1 MSKPLRFCLLIN
13 LIMVLSLQAGT
24 FTNAFNAGLPI
35 GTAAYGN
42 AVVLT
47 NNGVDGGC
55 LQLTTNVNNQSS
67 GYVIS
72 DLDSGG
78 KIGSFV
84 ANFMVTIGDSTS
96 TLPADGFSFNFAGDL
111 PNGTMTE
118 DGGGT
123 GISVEFDTYDN
134 GGGDDIG
141 IDVHWNGSLFATF
154 PWDIS
159 NLTNSLTFVP
169 VTIELTTLGTLNVT
183 FNGTQ
188 IYTDLALTNFA
199 PMQGRFGFGGR
210 CGGANQICRIDNLGI
225 DTGPAPMPQFLTAS
239 GTPTGT
245 GVRPDPIISVQ
256 MWDGA
261 TAQVDPT
268 TINLFLNATKITP
281 LVITKAGLVTTVQY
295 ASPVLPSGSSNNVV
309 VTFADNSGSP
319 TTLTNT
325 FSFVVVTYPAL
336 PANYVATAD
345 TSKSGFTQRIFQ
357 GGTATV
363 ASVETAETMLAGF
376 LLNPANSLPFPNTA
390 QTNTDGTWT
399 YVQPNVLNYN
409 IAAPTTAGDFP
420 GDAQYP
426 GMPGTNAST
435 VNFALEAITYLYLTP
450 GAYTFGV
457 NSDDGFRVSSLS
469 TQLGVFDAGR
479 GAADTTFSFAVTTAG
494 YYPFRLVYFQG
505 TSAASLE
512 WFSVTP
518 AGQKILINDTNT
530 PGYIPAYS
538 KATSTHPYFL
548 GAYPY
553 STGNRPDKPVV
564 VQMQDGVGIQV
575 NTNSI
580 HLLVNGVA
588 VTPSIT
594 QTSGVTTVQYNAI
607 WASASANTAM
617 VWFADSAVSPV
628 SQTNQFTFS
637 VLTYTNIPAT
647 YALSAAA
654 VDTTKPGFLQ
664 NVFQTDKTVP
674 SSIAYAEIMLAGQW
688 ADPSGNLYP
697 NKATA
702 NTDGSHTFA
711 QTNVINY
718 NIYAPTNAGDF
729 TNDAQF
735 PGLPGA
741 NGSLTNFAVE
751 AITYLYLP
759 AGYYSLGVNSDDG
772 FRLTTS
778 PNPHEEFPYQ
788 VAVFDG
794 TRAAADTTAGFGITN
809 AGYYPFRLVYFQ
821 ATGPASLE
829 LFSVALSGQ
838 KILVN
843 DTNTVGALRAY
854 RSAVNTQPY
863 VQWAYP
869 YRTGSYFVSAYNP
882 IGFTLVDGTPA
893 INTSTIQLTLN
904 GTVVAASVSRAN
916 GTNIV
921 VSYVPSSFQQLTNST
936 VTAQLTYTDAS
947 GHQTTDAFSFVLY
960 GSEALA
966 PVWNLPP
973 GSRSYLTNDA
983 TGSAM
988 ECGMGYNPV
997 TGHLIVGSLVF
1008 YNSLRG
1014 FYILDAVSGNDL
1026 GQLPQTNSS
1035 GVNVFSPLPSG
1046 VRYPGYSV
1054 GVADDGA
1061 IYAANK
1067 EMNTSLQ
1074 KFAIYRWASETSAV
1088 YTAFSPSTFPFYL
1101 GYDFRVRGAGK
1112 NTQIIAG
1119 AGAGSTSSSPSSDA
1133 YLFTTTDGSNFT
1145 ATTIG
1150 PITGI
1155 NSDLYGG
1162 IAFGSNNTFYAEE
1175 FPGTQLR
1182 QVGYSGTTG
1191 SALASYLWTA
1201 PAGSFGP
1208 LGVDLVN
1215 SRVIVLATSSTA
1227 GTPHSVNLFDL
1238 NAMTNSDNYPMDTS
1252 YLSTT
1257 NANPT
1262 GGGSVVFTPSGSMAF
1277 VLVPENGIMAYELSV
1292 KSTTVPLSAATSKIT
1307 AGPGSS
1313 YTISYSGGQAINY
1326 ILLSSPVAYGPMSAW
1341 TPVQTN
1347 SGTLSSGSFVVAP
1360 SGARTFYRVSSRAY

>member
-1 MSKPLRFCLLIN
+1 M
-13 LIMVLSLQAGT
+13 
-24 FTNAFNAGLPI
+24 
-35 GTAAYGN
+35 YGN
-42 AVVLT
+42 AVVLAA
-47 NNGVDGGC
+47 NGVDGGC

-96 TLPADGFSFNFAGDL
+96 TLPADGFSFNFADDL

-788 VAVFDG
+788 VAVLDG

-821 ATGPASLE
+821 ATGSASLE
-829 LFSVALSGQ
+829 LFWWRSRAS

-893 INTSTIQLTLN
+893 INTSTIQ
-904 GTVVAASVSRAN
+904 AH
-916 GTNIV
+916 
-921 VSYVPSSFQQLTNST
+921 
-936 VTAQLTYTDAS
+936 AQR
-947 GHQTTDAFSFVLY
+947 H
-960 GSEALA
+960 
-966 PVWNLPP
+966 
-973 GSRSYLTNDA
+973 R
-983 TGSAM
+983 
-988 ECGMGYNPV
+988 
-997 TGHLIVGSLVF
+997 
-1008 YNSLRG
+1008 R
-1014 FYILDAVSGNDL
+1014 
-1026 GQLPQTNSS
+1026 
-1035 GVNVFSPLPSG
+1035 
-1046 VRYPGYSV
+1046 R
-1054 GVADDGA
+1054 
-1061 IYAANK
+1061 
-1067 EMNTSLQ
+1067 
-1074 KFAIYRWASETSAV
+1074 
-1088 YTAFSPSTFPFYL
+1088 
-1101 GYDFRVRGAGK
+1101 
-1112 NTQIIAG
+1112 
-1119 AGAGSTSSSPSSDA
+1119 
-1133 YLFTTTDGSNFT
+1133 
-1145 ATTIG
+1145 
-1150 PITGI
+1150 
-1155 NSDLYGG
+1155 
-1162 IAFGSNNTFYAEE
+1162 
-1175 FPGTQLR
+1175 R
-1182 QVGYSGTTG
+1182 Q
-1191 SALASYLWTA
+1191 
-1201 PAGSFGP
+1201 
-1208 LGVDLVN
+1208 
-1215 SRVIVLATSSTA
+1215 R
-1227 GTPHSVNLFDL
+1227 
-1238 NAMTNSDNYPMDTS
+1238 
-1252 YLSTT
+1252 
-1257 NANPT
+1257 
-1262 GGGSVVFTPSGSMAF
+1262 
-1277 VLVPENGIMAYELSV
+1277 
-1292 KSTTVPLSAATSKIT
+1292 
-1307 AGPGSS
+1307 
-1313 YTISYSGGQAINY
+1313 
-1326 ILLSSPVAYGPMSAW
+1326 
-1341 TPVQTN
+1341 
-1347 SGTLSSGSFVVAP
+1347 
-1360 SGARTFYRVSSRAY
+1360 

>member
-1 MSKPLRFCLLIN
+1 MRFCLLIN
-13 LIMVLSLQAGT
+13 LIMALSLQAGT
-24 FTNAFNAGLPI
+24 FTNAFNAGLPA
-35 GTAAYGN
+35 GTAVYGN

-84 ANFMVTIGDSTS
+84 ANFMVAMGGGTAT
-96 TLPADGFSFNFAGDL
+96 PADGFSFNFAGDL
-111 PNGTMTE
+111 PNGAMSE
-118 DGGGT
+118 EGAGT
-123 GISVEFDTYDN
+123 GIRVEWNTYLNDVS
-134 GGGDDIG
+134 DPIG
-141 IDVHWNGSLFATF
+141 IDVWWQGAMIATY
-154 PWDIS
+154 PMDIS
-159 NLTNSLTFVP
+159 TLNQYPAYLP
-169 VTIELTTLGTLNVT
+169 VTIELTTSGTVNVT
-183 FNGTQ
+183 YNGTP
-188 IYTDLALTNFA
+188 IYTDLALPGFA

-210 CGGANQICRIDNLGI
+210 CGGANEICWIDNLGI
-225 DTGPAPMPQFLTAS
+225 DTGPAPMPQFLTTSA
-239 GTPTGT
+239 TPTGT
-245 GVRPDPIISVQ
+245 GVRPNPIISIQ
-256 MWDGA
+256 MWDGTSAQVNPATITMTLNTA
-261 TAQVDPT
+261 TAT
-268 TINLFLNATKITP
+268 ATNVTSVTP
-281 LVITKAGLVTTVQY
+281 IITKNGLITTAQY
-295 ASPVLPSGSSNNVV
+295 ASGVLPPGSSNNVV

-319 TTLTNT
+319 TTLTNA
-325 FSFVVVTYPAL
+325 FSFVVVTYPTL
-336 PANYVATAD
+336 PANYVATVD
-345 TSKSGFTQRIFQ
+345 TSKSGFTQRVFQ

-409 IAAPTTAGDFP
+409 VAAPANAGDFP
-420 GDAQYP
+420 GDVQYP

-479 GAADTTFSFAVTTAG
+479 GAADTIFSFVVTTAG

-538 KATSTHPYFL
+538 RATQSHPYFL
-548 GAYPY
+548 GSSPY

-588 VTPSIT
+588 VAPSIT

-617 VWFADSAVSPV
+617 VWFADSAASPV

-637 VLTYTNIPAT
+637 VLAYTNIPAT

-688 ADPSGNLYP
+688 ADPAGNLYP

-759 AGYYSLGVNSDDG
+759 VGYYSLGVNSDDG

-821 ATGPASLE
+821 GSGPASLE
-829 LFSVALSGQ
+829 MFSVALSGQ

-843 DTNTVGALRAY
+843 DTNTSGALRAY
-854 RSAVNTQPY
+854 RSANNTQPY

-869 YRTGSYFVSAYNP
+869 YRTGNYFVSALNP

-893 INTSTIQLTLN
+893 IQLGTIQLSIN
-904 GTVVAASVSRAN
+904 GTVVAANVSRMN

-921 VSYVPSSFQQLTNST
+921 VSFVPSAFQQTSNT
-936 VTAQLTYTDAS
+936 TATMQLSYTDAS
-947 GHQTTDAFSFVLY
+947 GHQTTDAFSFLLY
-960 GSEALA
+960 GTEALA

-973 GSRSYLTNDA
+973 LSRSYLTNDT

-988 ECGMGYNPV
+988 ECGMGYNPK
-997 TGHLIVGSLVF
+997 TGHLVVGSMV
-1008 YNSLRG
+1008 NATTLRG
-1014 FYILDAVSGNDL
+1014 FYTLDAVTGNDL
-1026 GQLPQTNSS
+1026 GQLAKTNSS
-1035 GVNVFSPLPSG
+1035 GVNVLAPLPAL
-1046 VRYPGYSV
+1046 VDFPGYAV

-1061 IYAANK
+1061 IYAATRK
-1067 EMNTSLQ
+1067 VASL
-1074 KFAIYRWASETSAV
+1074 FIYNIYRWASETDAV
-1088 YTAFSPSTFPFYL
+1088 SVAFSDSSSKFAFPL
-1101 GYDFRVRGAGK
+1101 GNDFRVRGAGK

-1119 AGAGSTSSSPSSDA
+1119 AGSSSSASSLA
-1133 YLFTTTDGSNFT
+1133 ILFTTTDGSNFT
-1145 ATTIG
+1145 AATLG
-1150 PITGI
+1150 PVTGVD
-1155 NSDLYGG
+1155 SDLYSG
-1162 IAFGSNNTFYAEE
+1162 IAFGSNNTFYACGS
-1175 FPGTQLR
+1175 PGAVLE
-1182 QVGYSGTTG
+1182 QVGFDLGLKTG
-1191 SALASYLWTA
+1191 SALATYGWADTSGT
-1201 PAGSFGP
+1201 FGP
-1208 LGVDLVN
+1208 LGVDLAN
-1215 SRVIVLATSSTA
+1215 GRLIALATSATA
-1227 GTPHSVNLFDL
+1227 GTAHTVNLFDL
-1238 NAMTNSDNYPMDTS
+1238 NAMTNTVNSPVDT
-1252 YLSTT
+1252 TT
-1257 NANPT
+1257 VPTANANGT
-1262 GGGSVVFTPSGSMAF
+1262 GGGSVVFTPTGSMAF
-1277 VLVPENGIMAYELSV
+1277 VLDAQNGILAYELNV
-1292 KSTTVPLSAATSKIT
+1292 KSTSVPAATVSIA
-1307 AGPGSS
+1307 AGPGSN
-1313 YTISYSGGQAINY
+1313 YTVRYSGSQAVNY
-1326 ILLSSPVAYGPMSAW
+1326 ILLSSPAVNALMSTW

-1347 SGTLSSGSFVVAP
+1347 SGALSSSNFVVAP